1 MDNST
6 LILSKEHPPT
16 IPPFLETFILKVRD
30 ELVIPLDG
38 RPYAIEN
45 ILNFEWL
52 TSEQQEQLASWFY
65 NASQTCYD
73 VRLLEFIYAWT
84 TNNYEVSEG
93 IDSYVIVFPDGKYYD
108 GTPITVGSSGNLEFG
123 KPVDTAD
130 KALVIKDFNA
140 ALSMARMLGAKV
152 EGFIGGTNGH
162 DFIPLTPNTTG
173 DLNG

>member
-16 IPPFLETFILKVRD
+16 IPPFLETFLLKVRD
-30 ELVIPLDG
+30 ELTIPLDG
-38 RPYAIEN
+38 RPYSIEN
-45 ILNFEWL
+45 LLTFEWL

-65 NASQTCYD
+65 NGSQTCYE
-73 VRLLEFIYAWT
+73 VRFLEFIYAWT
-84 TNNYEVSEG
+84 TNNYKVSKG
-93 IDSYVIVFPDGKYYD
+93 IDSYVIVFPNGRYYD
-108 GTPITVGSSGNLEFG
+108 GTPITVGSDG
-123 KPVDTAD
+123 KLVYGELVDTAD
-130 KALVIKDFNA
+130 KAMVISDFEA

-162 DFIPLTPNTTG
+162 DFTPLTPSPTG